1 MTEVSSNGR
10 ARALIT
16 GTGAVTPLGT
26 GTENFWDAALHGKSG
41 IGEITLFDPSPYPSR
56 IAGECWDFDPT
67 DFVSKKQAR
76 RMDRYAQL
84 GIAAGIQAA
93 ESAGIV
99 DLVRETPERVA
110 IVMGSGIGGIST
122 WEREYRVLNERGA
135 GRVSPFLITMMV
147 PNMAA
152 GQLGIALGA
161 TGPSQCPVLACATGG
176 EAIAEGLELIRRGD
190 ADVVIAGSS
199 EAPITPLSMAGF
211 CAIRAVSR
219 RNEEPARASRP
230 FDEGRDGFVMS
241 EGAGAVIMESEEHA
255 ERRGAE
261 PIAAVAGYGRTTDAY
276 HVTAPDE
283 EGRGVERAMVA
294 AFADA
299 GISPEDVGHVNAH
312 ATATPTGDGPET
324 KAIARVVPHALVSG
338 TKSMTGHSFGAV
350 GATEGI
356 MCALALKHKVVPPTI
371 NLEQAGRRLRGAQL
385 RRKRGRRS
393 PGSQGRHLQ
402 FHGIRRSQCRDRVY
416 KCRIEHEMS
425 IRDLIAILPEPL
437 RQRSLTHPSVADPYE
452 SNGRLEFLGD
462 SVLNSRVA
470 ELVFHGYP
478 ELLEG
483 DLTRIRA
490 HLVRKSFLA
499 TVGRSEGIEE
509 IIESSVMNDS
519 VIADTVEAIIG
530 AAYLIDRDLVLRV
543 LDEIFNPAEVDTD
556 ELRDWK
562 TLLQETLQ
570 ADGLRPIYRVI
581 SKQGPAHRPSFTSR
595 VSVEGKEVATGTGSS
610 IKESEQTAARNAL
623 EILGIRPVPRSAVEV
638 HVGA

>member
-1 MTEVSSNGR
+1 VTEVSSNGS
-10 ARALIT
+10 ALIT

-76 RMDRYAQL
+76 RMDRYAQF

-99 DLVRETPERVA
+99 DLVRERPERVA

-122 WEREYRVLNERGA
+122 WEREYRVLHERGA

-152 GQLGIALGA
+152 GQLAIALGA

-219 RNEEPARASRP
+219 RNDEPARASRP

-241 EGAGAVIMESEEHA
+241 EGAGAIVMESYEHA

-261 PIAAVAGYGRTTDAY
+261 PISTVAGYGRTTDAY

-294 AFADA
+294 AFEDA
-299 GISPEDVGHVNAH
+299 GIDPGDVGHVNAH

-324 KAIARVVPHALVSG
+324 KAIARQVPHALVSG

-371 NLEQAGRRLRGAQL
+371 NLDKLADDCEELNYV
-385 RRKRGRRS
+385 
-393 PGSQGRHLQ
+393 GS
-402 FHGIRRSQCRDRVY
+402 
-416 KCRIEHEMS
+416 
-425 IRDLIAILPEPL
+425 EP
-437 RQRSLTHPSVADPYE
+437 
-452 SNGRLEFLGD
+452 
-462 SVLNSRVA
+462 
-470 ELVFHGYP
+470 
-478 ELLEG
+478 
-483 DLTRIRA
+483 
-490 HLVRKSFLA
+490 
-499 TVGRSEGIEE
+499 
-509 IIESSVMNDS
+509 
-519 VIADTVEAIIG
+519 VEAPDLK
-530 AAYLIDRDLVLRV
+530 AAISNSMGFGGHNV
-543 LDEIFNPAEVDTD
+543 
-556 ELRDWK
+556 
-562 TLLQETLQ
+562 
-570 ADGLRPIYRVI
+570 VI
-581 SKQGPAHRPSFTSR
+581 VFTS
-595 VSVEGKEVATGTGSS
+595 VE
-610 IKESEQTAARNAL
+610 
-623 EILGIRPVPRSAVEV
+623 
-638 HVGA
+638 